1 MAGSLSPTEISAFLA
16 SRQTSGL
23 FGGPQR
29 RSRAPEALLNTAPL
43 CLRPCWPFAPVLPME
58 QLMAGARVIPRARP
72 ATCPVLLYIRTKNP
86 WCTDYYT
93 DAAQR
98 FRSGAAARWLA
109 AAHRQPLYCPNDVV
123 CTLRGGDARRRG
135 GGGQAGGIWGREK
148 GVVTY
153 LRCSTAFLLIK
164 TPICVFEVHN
174 ESVWLRG
181 GTGRK

>member
-1 MAGSLSPTEISAFLA
+1 M
-16 SRQTSGL
+16 
-23 FGGPQR
+23 
-29 RSRAPEALLNTAPL
+29 
-43 CLRPCWPFAPVLPME
+43 
-58 QLMAGARVIPRARP
+58 
-72 ATCPVLLYIRTKNP
+72 
-86 WCTDYYT
+86 DYYT
-93 DAAQR
+93 EAARR
-98 FRSGAAARWLA
+98 FQLGAAASWLA

-123 CTLRGGDARRRG
+123 CTLRGGDARGGRGCEQGESGGRR
-135 GGGQAGGIWGREK
+135 R